1 MHCKPLVID
10 YVMYMY
16 AFVLFFFFLDRVVQK
31 PVNINESFTS
41 NCKTQLMEHH
51 AFLPCGALFVLYFEL
66 GAWYCNAPLYSLYR
80 HLSIVLS

>member
-1 MHCKPLVID
+1 MNK
-10 YVMYMY
+10 
-16 AFVLFFFFLDRVVQK
+16 
-31 PVNINESFTS
+31 ESFTS
-41 NCKTQLMEHH
+41 NCKTQLMEHD

>member
-1 MHCKPLVID
+1 MNSVQFLKCISFFSLDQIMKLV
-10 YVMYMY
+10 MN
-16 AFVLFFFFLDRVVQK
+16 K
-31 PVNINESFTS
+31 ESFTS
-41 NCKTQLMEHH
+41 NCKTQLMEHD